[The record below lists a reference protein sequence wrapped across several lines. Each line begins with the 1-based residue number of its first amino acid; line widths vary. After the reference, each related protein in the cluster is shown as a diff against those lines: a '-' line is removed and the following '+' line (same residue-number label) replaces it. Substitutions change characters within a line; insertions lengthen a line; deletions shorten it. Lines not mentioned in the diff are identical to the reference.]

1 MAKFTIK
8 MSAKADVFSTVVV
21 EAEGEEEAVAKA
33 LNPALNPE
41 WAHYPGSAIQ
51 GTATTEEISVE
62 PGDPLPLEP
71 LEEVSEEKEQVDG
84 VE

>member
-51 GTATTEEISVE
+51 GTAATEEISVE
-62 PGDPLPLEP
+62 PGDPLPLDI
-71 LEEVSEEKEQVDG
+71 EEVSEEGEQNDG
-84 VE
+84 VA